1 MFSPKY
7 SITHKIL
14 DSIVKTELDL
24 FYLKSVEVPVEWVNR
39 LKVEA
44 MIRKVLGGAS
54 LCDVRMSLDLVSKI
68 VMDEPD
74 RDEKTVSIADRLG
87 ISIRERDLQLVLN
100 LINTNKLVDQIGYIS
115 SKFAHER
122 VLMKEML
129 QINKLVNE
137 RLVPVEMT
145 GIFRSSDLK
154 SEKNGLHP
162 LVNEVTYQMEDFM
175 SWFENSSNSHIHPLV
190 KFSVSMVELLRIA
203 PFEHY
208 NTITTMYFSLA
219 FLGSVGYGLTYTSI
233 EDELS
238 RNQEKIYEV
247 LVKCEENDWD
257 CTLAVEY
264 FVGIL
269 QACVSK
275 AKVRVANIEGM
286 SVKYRSGGGRAV
298 ALSERQ
304 LAIMEEITVRN
315 EMTIKQIREVT
326 PLVSDDTILRDLK
339 DLVSKKMIRKRG
351 KTKGA
356 VYVLGKVKSFS

>member
-14 DSIVKTELDL
+14 DSIVKIELDL
-24 FYLKSVEVPVEWVNR
+24 FYLKSVEVPIEWVNR

-87 ISIRERDLQLVLN
+87 ISIKERDLQLVLN
-100 LINTNKLVDQIGYIS
+100 LINTNKLVDQIAYIS

-129 QINKLVNE
+129 QVN
-137 RLVPVEMT
+137 RLVSERMVPTEMT
-145 GIFRSSDLK
+145 GVFRSGDLQ

-175 SWFENSSNSHIHPLV
+175 SWFESSSSMQVHPIV
-190 KFSVSMVELLRIA
+190 KFSVSMVELLRIS
-203 PFEHY
+203 PFEYY
-208 NTITTMYFSLA
+208 NTMTALFFSLA
-219 FLGSVGYGLTYTSI
+219 FLGSASYGLIYASVEEEI
-233 EDELS
+233 A
-238 RNQEKIYEV
+238 RNQDKLHEV
-247 LVKCEENDWD
+247 LVGYEKSGWD

-264 FVGIL
+264 FIGIL
-269 QACVSK
+269 QASVSK
-275 AKVRVANIEGM
+275 AKVRVANIEGI

-339 DLVSKKMIRKRG
+339 DLVNKKMIRKRG

-356 VYVLGKVKSFS
+356 VYVLGKVKSFG